1 MLLILSIV
9 PFALAVALST
19 SASSSLHVPLTA
31 LHARQ
36 YSQDITVRQSWLLG
50 QARAMRNKYAAH
62 LDERGQQLLRRDEES
77 VFEKKRWR
85 GRSTGT
91 VPLIDIGLDA
101 SYAVILD
108 TGSADL
114 WVAGSSCS
122 ALFCAQTPTYATQSS
137 SSFQSTGQAF
147 NISYGSGSAE
157 GYVGKDTVSMAG
169 YTVPDQALGVVTTT
183 SVNLINHPLSGL
195 MGLAFKKVASSDE
208 TPFWQSLASSGNWN
222 SPEMGV
228 YLNRF
233 RGDSSANRI
242 EMNGGEIIFGGLNS
256 DKFNGSVNYIS
267 ISDSDRDYWR
277 IPLEA
282 MTVQGKSVDIVSRVS
297 LASLTDT
304 KTSSINSGNPQCAID
319 TGTTLIGVPASVAS
333 AIYSQIKGS
342 EPIGAST
349 GYEGY
354 YQYPCNTAV
363 SVTLQFG
370 GLSYSISN
378 ADMNLGTFT
387 KDTSKCTGAFFA
399 MDLSSRSPIQWIVGA
414 SFIKNVY
421 TSFRYSPTAI
431 GFAELHGGSSVSP
444 GNSSS
449 ITRSR
454 SSSKSSGISTVTS
467 CHSHLMLLAL
477 GFMAVILAFQ
487 DA

>member
-50 QARAMRNKYAAH
+50 QARAMRSKYAAH

-91 VPLIDIGLDA
+91 VSLIDIGLDA
-101 SYAVILD
+101 SYAGNVSIGTPAQDFLVILD

-122 ALFCAQTPTYATQSS
+122 ASFCAQTPTYATQSS

-147 NISYGSGSAE
+147 NVSYGSGSAE

-183 SVNLINHPLSGL
+183 SVNLITHPLSGL

-233 RGDSSANRI
+233 RGDPSANRI

-282 MTVQGKSVDIVSRVS
+282 MTVQGKS
-297 LASLTDT
+297 
-304 KTSSINSGNPQCAID
+304 TSSINSGNPQCAID

-342 EPIGAST
+342 EPLGAST

-387 KDTSKCTGAFFA
+387 KDTSKCTGA
-399 MDLSSRSPIQWIVGA
+399 SSRSPIQWIVGA

-454 SSSKSSGISTVTS
+454 SSSKSSGISTVAS
-467 CHSHLMLLAL
+467 CHSRLMLLAL